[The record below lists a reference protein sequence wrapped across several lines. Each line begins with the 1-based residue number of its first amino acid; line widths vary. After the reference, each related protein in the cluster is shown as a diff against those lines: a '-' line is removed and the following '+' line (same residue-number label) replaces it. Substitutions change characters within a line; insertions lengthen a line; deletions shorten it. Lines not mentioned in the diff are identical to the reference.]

1 MGLSNF
7 PDIKK
12 DFPIFSRQINGRD
25 LVYLDSAATTQKP
38 IEVIDSI
45 TSYYKNC
52 NSNIHRGIYS
62 ISIEATELYENAR
75 NTIAK
80 FINANSSR
88 EIIFTRNATE
98 AINLVANAWVSANLK
113 EGDSIILTEMEHH
126 SNLVPWQIIAKKL
139 KLKLNFIKIQAD
151 GGLILDNLDD
161 LFTDNAKFLSLTH
174 VSNVLGTI
182 NPIKDIISKAH
193 VHGITTLV
201 DAAQSVPH
209 MSVDVQNIDSDFFV
223 FSGHKMLGPSG
234 IGVLHAKKDILE
246 NMEPFL
252 YGGDMIS
259 NVSLREAQWNDV
271 PWKFEAGTPNIVG
284 AIGLGKAVD
293 YLDNLGMSN
302 IHKHEQELYSYAIDR
317 FSDLKEF
324 KIFGFENKYSTGGVI
339 SFSYSDFHPHDIAS
353 ILDGESIAVRAGH
366 HCAQPLME
374 KLGVPATTRAS
385 FYVYN
390 DESDID
396 KLFDGLQKVRSV
408 LT

>member
-1 MGLSNF
+1 M
-7 PDIKK
+7 
-12 DFPIFSRQINGRD
+12 R
-25 LVYLDSAATTQKP
+25 
-38 IEVIDSI
+38 VIHSK
-45 TSYYKNC
+45 SPK
-52 NSNIHRGIYS
+52 
-62 ISIEATELYENAR
+62 
-75 NTIAK
+75 
-80 FINANSSR
+80 
-88 EIIFTRNATE
+88 EIVFTRNATE
-98 AINLVANAWVSANLK
+98 AINLVANTWGSQNLK

-126 SNLVPWQIIAKKL
+126 SNLVPWQILTKRL
-139 KLKLNFIKIQAD
+139 KLKLNFIKIQPN
-151 GGLILDNLDD
+151 GELILDNLDD
-161 LFTDNAKFLSLTH
+161 LFQENAKFLSLTH

-182 NPIKDIISKAH
+182 NPIKNIISKAH
-193 VHGITTLV
+193 DHGITTLV

-209 MSVDVQNIDSDFFV
+209 MSVNVQDLDSDFFV

-234 IGVLHAKKDILE
+234 IGVLHAKKTLLE
-246 NMEPFL
+246 NMDPFL

-259 NVSLREAQWNDV
+259 NVSLREAQWNEI

-293 YLDNLGMSN
+293 YLNRIGMDVV
-302 IHKHEQELYSYAIDR
+302 HKHEQELYNYAVDK
-317 FSDLKEF
+317 FSELKDF
-324 KIFGFENKYSTGGVI
+324 KIFGFENKNTTGGVI

-390 DESDID
+390 DTSDID
-396 KLFDGLQKVRSV
+396 KLFNGLQKVRSV

>member
-7 PDIKK
+7 HDIKK

-38 IEVIDSI
+38 TEVIDSI
-45 TSYYKNC
+45 TSYYKTC

-88 EIIFTRNATE
+88 ELIFTRNATE

-193 VHGITTLV
+193 AHGITTLV

>member
-7 PDIKK
+7 HDIKK
-12 DFPIFSRQINGRD
+12 DFPIFSRQINGRN

-38 IEVIDSI
+38 TEVIDSI

-80 FINANSSR
+80 FINANSPR
-88 EIIFTRNATE
+88 ELVFTRNATE
-98 AINLVANAWVSANLK
+98 AINLVSNAWISANLK
-113 EGDSIILTEMEHH
+113 EGDSIILTEIEHH

-139 KLKLNFIKIQAD
+139 
-151 GGLILDNLDD
+151 
-161 LFTDNAKFLSLTH
+161 KFLSLTH

-193 VHGITTLV
+193 DYGITTLV

-234 IGVLHAKKDILE
+234 IGVLHAKKHILE

-259 NVSLREAQWNDV
+259 NVSLTESQWNDV

-293 YLDNLGMSN
+293 YLNNLGMSN
-302 IHKHEQELYSYAIDR
+302 VHKHEQELYSYAIER

-324 KIFGFENKYSTGGVI
+324 KIFGFENKNSTGGVI

-374 KLGVPATTRAS
+374 KLGVPATTMAS

>member
-7 PDIKK
+7 HDIKK
-12 DFPIFSRQINGRD
+12 EFPIFSRQINGRD
-25 LVYLDSAATTQKP
+25 IVYLDSAATTQKP

-45 TSYYKNC
+45 TSYYKTC

-88 EIIFTRNATE
+88 ELIFTRNATE

-182 NPIKDIISKAH
+182 NPIKDIVSKAH
-193 VHGITTLV
+193 DYGITTLI

-385 FYVYN
+385 FYIYN
-390 DESDID
+390 NESDID

>member
-193 VHGITTLV
+193 AHGITTLV

>member
-7 PDIKK
+7 HDIKK

-45 TSYYKNC
+45 TSYYKTC

-193 VHGITTLV
+193 AHGITTLV

-271 PWKFEAGTPNIVG
+271 PWKLEAGTPNIVG

>member
-7 PDIKK
+7 HHIKK

-193 VHGITTLV
+193 AHGITTLV

-209 MSVDVQNIDSDFFV
+209 MSVDVQNINSDFFV

>member
-1 MGLSNF
+1 MSSDIF
-7 PDIKK
+7 QDIKN
-12 DFPIFSRQINGRD
+12 DFPIFSNQINGKD
-25 LVYLDSAATTQKP
+25 FVYLDSAATTQKP
-38 IEVIDSI
+38 NDVIDSVI
-45 TSYYKNC
+45 YYYKNC

-75 NTIAK
+75 SNIGK
-80 FINANSSR
+80 FINAKSSH
-88 EIIFTRNATE
+88 EIVFTRNATE
-98 AINLVANAWVSANLK
+98 AVNLVANTWASQNLK

-126 SNLVPWQIIAKKL
+126 SNLVPWQILAKKL
-139 KLKLNFIKIQAD
+139 NLKLNFIEIQPD
-151 GGLILDNLDD
+151 GELILDKLDNL
-161 LFTDNAKFLSLTH
+161 FQENAKFLSLTH

-193 VHGITTLV
+193 EHGITTLV

-209 MSVDVQNIDSDFFV
+209 MPVDVQDLDSDFFV

-234 IGVLHAKKDILE
+234 IGVLHAKKTLLE

-271 PWKFEAGTPNIVG
+271 PWKFEAGTPNIAG

-293 YLDNLGMSN
+293 YLNQIGMDVV
-302 IHKHEQELYSYAIDR
+302 HKHEQELYNYAIDR
-317 FSDLKEF
+317 FSELKDF
-324 KIFGFENKYSTGGVI
+324 KIFGLENKHSIGGVI
-339 SFSYSDFHPHDIAS
+339 SFSYSDFHPHDIAT

-374 KLGVPATTRAS
+374 KLGVSATTRAS

-390 DESDID
+390 DTLDID
-396 KLFDGLQKVRSV
+396 KLFNGLQKVRSV

>member
-1 MGLSNF
+1 
-7 PDIKK
+7 
-12 DFPIFSRQINGRD
+12 
-25 LVYLDSAATTQKP
+25 
-38 IEVIDSI
+38 
-45 TSYYKNC
+45 
-52 NSNIHRGIYS
+52 
-62 ISIEATELYENAR
+62 
-75 NTIAK
+75 
-80 FINANSSR
+80 
-88 EIIFTRNATE
+88 
-98 AINLVANAWVSANLK
+98 
-113 EGDSIILTEMEHH
+113 
-126 SNLVPWQIIAKKL
+126 
-139 KLKLNFIKIQAD
+139 
-151 GGLILDNLDD
+151 
-161 LFTDNAKFLSLTH
+161 
-174 VSNVLGTI
+174 
-182 NPIKDIISKAH
+182 
-193 VHGITTLV
+193 
-201 DAAQSVPH
+201 
-209 MSVDVQNIDSDFFV
+209 
-223 FSGHKMLGPSG
+223 MLGPSG

-259 NVSLREAQWNDV
+259 NVSLTEAQWNDV

-284 AIGLGKAVD
+284 AIGLGKAVS

-302 IHKHEQELYSYAIDR
+302 IHKHEQELYSYAIER

-324 KIFGFENKYSTGGVI
+324 KIFGFENKNSTGGVI

>member
-7 PDIKK
+7 HDIKK

-38 IEVIDSI
+38 VEVIDSI

-80 FINANSSR
+80 FITANSSR

-98 AINLVANAWVSANLK
+98 AINLVANSWVSANLK

-139 KLKLNFIKIQAD
+139 KLKLNFIKIHAD
-151 GGLILDNLDD
+151 GELILDNLED

-193 VHGITTLV
+193 AHGITTLV

-385 FYVYN
+385 FYIYN

>member
-7 PDIKK
+7 HDIKK

-193 VHGITTLV
+193 AHGITTLV

>member
-139 KLKLNFIKIQAD
+139 KLKLNFIKIHAD
-151 GGLILDNLDD
+151 VGLILNDLDD

-193 VHGITTLV
+193 AHGITTLV

-223 FSGHKMLGPSG
+223 YSGHKMLGPSG

-366 HCAQPLME
+366 HCPTSYGKIRCSRYYKSQFLC
-374 KLGVPATTRAS
+374 L
-385 FYVYN
+385 
-390 DESDID
+390 
-396 KLFDGLQKVRSV
+396 
-408 LT
+408 

>member
-1 MGLSNF
+1 MSSNIF
-7 PDIKK
+7 QDIKN
-12 DFPIFSRQINGRD
+12 DFPIFSNQINGKD
-25 LVYLDSAATTQKP
+25 FVYLDSAATTQKP
-38 IEVIDSI
+38 NDVIDSVI
-45 TSYYKNC
+45 HYYKTC

-75 NTIAK
+75 SNIGK
-80 FINANSSR
+80 FINAKSSH
-88 EIIFTRNATE
+88 EIVFTRNATE
-98 AINLVANAWVSANLK
+98 AVNLVSNTWASQNLK

-126 SNLVPWQIIAKKL
+126 SNLVPWQILAKKL
-139 KLKLNFIKIQAD
+139 NLKLNFIEIQPD
-151 GGLILDNLDD
+151 GELILDKLDNL
-161 LFTDNAKFLSLTH
+161 FQDNAKFLSLTH

-193 VHGITTLV
+193 EHGITTLV

-209 MSVDVQNIDSDFFV
+209 MPVNVQDLDSDFFV

-234 IGVLHAKKDILE
+234 IGVLHAKKTLLE

-271 PWKFEAGTPNIVG
+271 PWKFEAGTPNIAG

-293 YLDNLGMSN
+293 YLNHIGMDA
-302 IHKHEQELYSYAIDR
+302 IHKHEQELYNYAIDR
-317 FSDLKEF
+317 FSELKDF
-324 KIFGFENKYSTGGVI
+324 KIFGLENKHSIGGVI
-339 SFSYSDFHPHDIAS
+339 SFSYSDFHPHDIAT

-390 DESDID
+390 DTSDID
-396 KLFDGLQKVRSV
+396 KLFNGLQKVRSV

>member
-7 PDIKK
+7 HDIKK
-12 DFPIFSRQINGRD
+12 EFPIFSRQINGRD
-25 LVYLDSAATTQKP
+25 IVYLDSAATTQKP

-259 NVSLREAQWNDV
+259 NVSLTEAQWNDV

-284 AIGLGKAVD
+284 SIGLGKAVS

-302 IHKHEQELYSYAIDR
+302 IHKHEQELYSYATDR

-324 KIFGFENKYSTGGVI
+324 KIFGFENKDSTGGVI

>member
-7 PDIKK
+7 HDIKK

>member
-7 PDIKK
+7 QDIKK

-151 GGLILDNLDD
+151 GGLTLDNLDD

-193 VHGITTLV
+193 AHGITTLV

>member
-151 GGLILDNLDD
+151 GRLILDNLDD

-193 VHGITTLV
+193 AHGITTLV

>member
-1 MGLSNF
+1 MSSDIF
-7 PDIKK
+7 QDIKN
-12 DFPIFSRQINGRD
+12 DFPIFSNQINGKD
-25 LVYLDSAATTQKP
+25 FVYLDSAATTQKP
-38 IEVIDSI
+38 NDVIDSVVH
-45 TSYYKNC
+45 YYKTC

-75 NTIAK
+75 SNIGK
-80 FINANSSR
+80 FINAKSSH
-88 EIIFTRNATE
+88 ELVFTRNATE
-98 AINLVANAWVSANLK
+98 AVNLVANTWASQNLK

-126 SNLVPWQIIAKKL
+126 SNLVPWQILAKKL
-139 KLKLNFIKIQAD
+139 NLKLNFIEIQPD
-151 GGLILDNLDD
+151 GELILDKLDNL
-161 LFTDNAKFLSLTH
+161 FQENAKFLSLTH

-193 VHGITTLV
+193 EHGITTLV

-209 MSVDVQNIDSDFFV
+209 MPVDVQDLDSDFFV

-234 IGVLHAKKDILE
+234 IGVLHAKKTLLE

-271 PWKFEAGTPNIVG
+271 PWKFEAGTPNIAG

-293 YLDNLGMSN
+293 YLNQIGMDVVQ
-302 IHKHEQELYSYAIDR
+302 KHEQELYNYAIDR
-317 FSDLKEF
+317 FSELKDF
-324 KIFGFENKYSTGGVI
+324 KIFGLENKHSTGGVI
-339 SFSYSDFHPHDIAS
+339 SFSYSDFHPHDIAT

-374 KLGVPATTRAS
+374 KLGVSATTRAS

-390 DESDID
+390 DTSDID
-396 KLFDGLQKVRSV
+396 KLFNGLQKVRSV

>member
-7 PDIKK
+7 QDIKK

-151 GGLILDNLDD
+151 GGLTLDNLDD

-193 VHGITTLV
+193 AHGITTLV

-259 NVSLREAQWNDV
+259 NVSLREAQWNYV

>member
-1 MGLSNF
+1 MSISNF
-7 PDIKK
+7 QDIKK
-12 DFPIFSRQINGRD
+12 DFPIFSRKINGKNII
-25 LVYLDSAATTQKP
+25 YLDSAATTQKP
-38 IEVIDSI
+38 NEVINSI
-45 TSYYKNC
+45 SDYYKNY

-75 NTIAK
+75 NTLAK

-88 EIIFTRNATE
+88 ELVFTRNATE
-98 AINLVANAWVSANLK
+98 AINLVANTWIPSNLK

-139 KLKLNFIKIQAD
+139 KLNLKFIKIQTD
-151 GGLILDNLDD
+151 GSLILDNLEE
-161 LFTDNAKFLSLTH
+161 LFKENAKFLSLTH

-193 VHGITTLV
+193 NHGITTLV

-209 MSVDVQNIDSDFFV
+209 MSVDVQTIDSDFFV

-234 IGVLHAKKDILE
+234 IGVLHTKKKILE

-259 NVSLREAQWNDV
+259 NVSLNDAQWNEI

-293 YLDNLGMSN
+293 YLNNLGMSN
-302 IHKHEQELYSYAIDR
+302 VHKHEQELYSYAVEK

-324 KIFGFENKYSTGGVI
+324 KIFGLENKNSTGCVM

>member
-1 MGLSNF
+1 MSNSSLQ
-7 PDIKK
+7 DIKN
-12 DFPIFSRQINGRD
+12 DFPIFSKPINGKD

-38 IEVIDSI
+38 NEVIDSI
-45 TSYYKNC
+45 THYYKTC

-75 NTIAK
+75 INIGK
-80 FINANSSR
+80 FIHSKSPK
-88 EIIFTRNATE
+88 EIVFTRNATE
-98 AINLVANAWVSANLK
+98 AINLVANTWGSQNLK

-126 SNLVPWQIIAKKL
+126 SNLVPWQILTKRL
-139 KLKLNFIKIQAD
+139 KLKLNFIKIQPN
-151 GGLILDNLDD
+151 GELILDNLDD
-161 LFTDNAKFLSLTH
+161 LFQENAKFLSLTH

-182 NPIKDIISKAH
+182 NPIKNIISKAH
-193 VHGITTLV
+193 DHGITTLV

-209 MSVDVQNIDSDFFV
+209 MSVNVQDLDSDFFV

-234 IGVLHAKKDILE
+234 IGVLHAKKTLLE
-246 NMEPFL
+246 NMDPFL

-259 NVSLREAQWNDV
+259 NVSLREAQWNEI

-284 AIGLGKAVD
+284 AIGLGKAVN
-293 YLDNLGMSN
+293 YLNRIGMDVV
-302 IHKHEQELYSYAIDR
+302 HKHEQELYNYAVDK
-317 FSDLKEF
+317 FSELKDF
-324 KIFGFENKYSTGGVI
+324 KIFGFENKNTTGGVI

-390 DESDID
+390 DTSDID
-396 KLFDGLQKVRSV
+396 KLFNGLQKVRSV

>member
-7 PDIKK
+7 HDIKK

-139 KLKLNFIKIQAD
+139 KLKLNFIKIQPD
-151 GGLILDNLDD
+151 GELILDNLED

-193 VHGITTLV
+193 AHGITTLV

>member
-7 PDIKK
+7 HDIKK

-385 FYVYN
+385 FYIYN
-390 DESDID
+390 NESDID

>member
-52 NSNIHRGIYS
+52 NYNIHRGIYS

-80 FINANSSR
+80 FINANSPR
-88 EIIFTRNATE
+88 ELIFTRNATE
-98 AINLVANAWVSANLK
+98 AINLVANSWVSANLK
-113 EGDSIILTEMEHH
+113 KGDSIILTEMEHH
-126 SNLVPWQIIAKKL
+126 SNLVPWQIIAQKL
-139 KLKLNFIKIQAD
+139 KLKLNFIKIQPD
-151 GGLILDNLDD
+151 GELILDNLED
-161 LFTDNAKFLSLTH
+161 LFKDSAKFLSLTH

-193 VHGITTLV
+193 DYDITTLV

-234 IGVLHAKKDILE
+234 IGVLHAKKNILE

-259 NVSLREAQWNDV
+259 NVSLNESQWNDE

-293 YLDNLGMSN
+293 YLNNLGMSN
-302 IHKHEQELYSYAIDR
+302 IHR
-317 FSDLKEF
+317 
-324 KIFGFENKYSTGGVI
+324 
-339 SFSYSDFHPHDIAS
+339 
-353 ILDGESIAVRAGH
+353 
-366 HCAQPLME
+366 
-374 KLGVPATTRAS
+374 
-385 FYVYN
+385 
-390 DESDID
+390 
-396 KLFDGLQKVRSV
+396 
-408 LT
+408 

>member
-7 PDIKK
+7 HDIKK

-38 IEVIDSI
+38 VEVIDSI

-80 FINANSSR
+80 FINANSPR
-88 EIIFTRNATE
+88 ELVFTRNATE
-98 AINLVANAWVSANLK
+98 AINLVANVWVSANLK

-139 KLKLNFIKIQAD
+139 KLKLNFIKIQPD
-151 GGLILDNLDD
+151 GELILDNLDD
-161 LFTDNAKFLSLTH
+161 LFQDNAKFLSLTH

-182 NPIKDIISKAH
+182 NPIKDIVSKAH
-193 VHGITTLV
+193 DYGITTLI

-209 MSVDVQNIDSDFFV
+209 MSVDVQNIDSDFSV

-259 NVSLREAQWNDV
+259 NVSLSEAQWNDV

-284 AIGLGKAVD
+284 AIGLGKAVS

-302 IHKHEQELYSYAIDR
+302 IHKHEQELYSYAIER
-317 FSDLKEF
+317 FSD
-324 KIFGFENKYSTGGVI
+324 
-339 SFSYSDFHPHDIAS
+339 
-353 ILDGESIAVRAGH
+353 
-366 HCAQPLME
+366 
-374 KLGVPATTRAS
+374 
-385 FYVYN
+385 
-390 DESDID
+390 
-396 KLFDGLQKVRSV
+396 
-408 LT
+408 

>member
-1 MGLSNF
+1 MSGNILR
-7 PDIKK
+7 DIKN
-12 DFPIFSRQINGRD
+12 DFPIFSRKINGKN

-38 IEVIDSI
+38 NAVIDSI
-45 TSYYKNC
+45 INYYKNC

-75 NTIAK
+75 ANIGK
-80 FINANSSR
+80 FINANSSH
-88 EIIFTRNATE
+88 ELVFTRNATE
-98 AINLVANAWVSANLK
+98 AINLVANTWASQNLK

-126 SNLVPWQIIAKKL
+126 SNLVPWQILAEKL
-139 KLKLNFIKIQAD
+139 KLKLNFIEIQPD
-151 GGLILDNLDD
+151 GELILDKLDD
-161 LFTDNAKFLSLTH
+161 LFQDNAKFLSLTH

-193 VHGITTLV
+193 SHGITTLV

-209 MSVDVQNIDSDFFV
+209 MSVDVQDLDSDFFV

-234 IGVLHAKKDILE
+234 IGVLHAKEPLLE
-246 NMEPFL
+246 NMNPFL

-259 NVSLREAQWNDV
+259 SVSLREAQWNEI

-293 YLDNLGMSN
+293 YLNQIGMEVV
-302 IHKHEQELYSYAIDR
+302 HKHEQELYNYAVDK
-317 FSDLKEF
+317 FSELKDF
-324 KIFGFENKYSTGGVI
+324 KIFGLENKHSTGGVI

-385 FYVYN
+385 FYIYN
-390 DESDID
+390 DQSDID
-396 KLFDGLQKVRSV
+396 KLFNGLQKVRSV

>member
-1 MGLSNF
+1 M
-7 PDIKK
+7 
-12 DFPIFSRQINGRD
+12 
-25 LVYLDSAATTQKP
+25 
-38 IEVIDSI
+38 
-45 TSYYKNC
+45 
-52 NSNIHRGIYS
+52 
-62 ISIEATELYENAR
+62 
-75 NTIAK
+75 
-80 FINANSSR
+80 
-88 EIIFTRNATE
+88 
-98 AINLVANAWVSANLK
+98 VANAWVSANLK

-193 VHGITTLV
+193 AHGITTLI

>member
-7 PDIKK
+7 HDIKK

-38 IEVIDSI
+38 VEVIDSI

-193 VHGITTLV
+193 AHGITTLV

>member
-1 MGLSNF
+1 MSLSNF
-7 PDIKK
+7 QDIKK

-193 VHGITTLV
+193 AHGITTLV

>member
-80 FINANSSR
+80 FITANSSR

-98 AINLVANAWVSANLK
+98 AINLVANSWVSANLK

-193 VHGITTLV
+193 AHGITTLV

-259 NVSLREAQWNDV
+259 NVSLREARWNDV

-284 AIGLGKAVD
+284 AIGLGKAVV
-293 YLDNLGMSN
+293 YLDNLGMPN

>member
-80 FINANSSR
+80 FITANSSR

-98 AINLVANAWVSANLK
+98 AINLVANSWVSANLK

-139 KLKLNFIKIQAD
+139 KLKLNFIKIHAD
-151 GGLILDNLDD
+151 GELILDNLED

-396 KLFDGLQKVRSV
+396 KLFEGLQKVRSV

>member
-7 PDIKK
+7 HDIKK

-139 KLKLNFIKIQAD
+139 KLKLNFIKIHAD
-151 GGLILDNLDD
+151 GELILDNLED

-223 FSGHKMLGPSG
+223 FSGHRMLGPSG

-385 FYVYN
+385 FYIYN